1 MSYNLIY
8 DINQELRNLMNIKKN
23 VAFIGL
29 GTMGYP
35 MAGHLSKSNLFN
47 LRVYNRSSQKATEW
61 SKEYEGEVSNSIK
74 EVVMDAD
81 FVVTCTGKDEDMM
94 EIVFSDQGVITYL
107 KKGSIFIDHTTTS
120 YKLAKHLNESLTE
133 KGVSFID
140 APVSGGEAGAING
153 VLSVMAGGSNAILE
167 ESNELI
173 KTYSKNVTYMG
184 ESGKGQLAKMV
195 NQICIAGLLQGL
207 SEGLLFAEAENL
219 DMDSLLSA
227 ISGGAAQSWQMVNR
241 AETMHQREFDFGFAI
256 KWMVKDLGYCIDQS
270 RTNNS
275 NLGFTKEVF
284 DRYVNLMDKGHSYSD
299 TSALMLFD
307 QLNK

>member
-1 MSYNLIY
+1 
-8 DINQELRNLMNIKKN
+8 MNIKKN

-94 EIVFSDQGVITYL
+94 EIVFSDQGMITHL

-270 RTNNS
+270 STNNS

>member
-1 MSYNLIY
+1 MS
-8 DINQELRNLMNIKKN
+8 IKKI

-35 MAGHLSKSNLFN
+35 MAGHLAKSNLFN
-47 LRVYNRSSQKATEW
+47 LRVFNRSIQKSTEW
-61 SKEYEGEVSNSIK
+61 SKDYEGEVSRSIK
-74 EVVMDAD
+74 EAVMDAD
-81 FVVTCTGKDEDMM
+81 FVVTCTGRDEDMM
-94 EIVFSDQGVITYL
+94 EIVFAEQGMITHL

-120 YKLAKHLNESLTE
+120 YKLAKHLNESLAV

-153 VLSVMAGGSNAILE
+153 MLSVMAGGSMEVLE
-167 ESNELI
+167 ESKELI
-173 KTYSKNVTYMG
+173 NAYSKNVTYMG

-219 DMDSLLSA
+219 DMNSLLSA

-270 RTNNS
+270 SSNNS
-275 NLGFTKEVF
+275 DLGFTKEVY
-284 DRYVNLMDKGHSYSD
+284 DRYVNLMDKGHTYSD

>member
-1 MSYNLIY
+1 MS
-8 DINQELRNLMNIKKN
+8 IKKN

-29 GTMGYP
+29 GTIGFP
-35 MAGHLSKSNLFN
+35 MAGHISKSNLFN
-47 LRVYNRSSQKATEW
+47 LKVYNRTPEKGREW
-61 SKEYEGEVSNSIK
+61 SKDYEGEVVSSIK
-74 EVVMDAD
+74 EALIDAD
-81 FVVTCTGKDEDMM
+81 FIVTCTGRDEDMM
-94 EIVFSDQGVITYL
+94 EIVFSEQGMISHL

-120 YKLAKHLNESLTE
+120 YKLAKHLNESLAS
-133 KGVSFID
+133 KGVAFID

-153 VLSVMAGGSNAILE
+153 VLSVMVGGSKASLE

-173 KTYSKNVTYMG
+173 STYSKNVTYMG

-241 AETMHQREFDFGFAI
+241 AETMHQGEFDFGFAI

-270 RTNNS
+270 STNNS
-275 NLGFTKEVF
+275 NLGFTKDVY
-284 DRYVNLMDKGHSYSD
+284 DRYVNLMDKGHAYSD
-299 TSALMLFD
+299 TSALILFD